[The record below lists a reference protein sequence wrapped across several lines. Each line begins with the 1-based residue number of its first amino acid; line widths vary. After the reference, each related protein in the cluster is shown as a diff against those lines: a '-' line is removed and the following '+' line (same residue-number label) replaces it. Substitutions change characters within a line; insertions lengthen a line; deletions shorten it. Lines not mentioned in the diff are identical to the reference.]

1 MAPAPSL
8 DPLRRGVSWGRILVF
23 VLLVGGTAVIFR
35 QGFVAPPFNPLPAI
49 DLARAHPWF
58 VDWRLAAIKRSPQ
71 ACAGTLKA
79 PHADAEPIADKVE
92 PNGCGWMNGVSLSA
106 AGGARVRYAAVTC
119 EVAVALALWLEHD
132 VQPLAREMLGTS
144 VASVQ
149 SLGSYACRNIMGTA
163 LLRKVR
169 SQHAYANA
177 VDVAGFVL
185 KDGRTISIRRDW
197 PGSAA
202 EARFLRAVH
211 QRACAYF
218 RVALSPDFNAA
229 HHDHFHFDRGPF
241 SRCK

>member
-1 MAPAPSL
+1 MPPAPPI
-8 DPLRRGVSWGRILVF
+8 DPLRRGVSWVRILLF
-23 VLLVGGTAVIFR
+23 VLVTGATAVAFR
-35 QGFVAPPFNPLPAI
+35 QGVITPSFNPLPAI
-49 DLARAHPWF
+49 DLAKAHPWF

-71 ACAGTLKA
+71 LCAGTLKA
-79 PHADAEPIADKVE
+79 PHVQAEPIADKLE
-92 PNGCGWMNGVSLSA
+92 ANGCGWTNGVSLSE
-106 AGGARVRYAAVTC
+106 AGGARVRYAALTC
-119 EVAVALALWLEHD
+119 EMAAALALWLEHD

-149 SLGSYACRNIMGTA
+149 SLGGYACRNIVGTA
-163 LLRKVR
+163 VLKNVR

-177 VDVAGFVL
+177 VDVAGFIL
-185 KDGRTISIRRDW
+185 KDGRTINVRRHW
-197 PGSAA
+197 PGEAV

-218 RVALSPDFNAA
+218 RVALSPDYNAA